1 MPEKKITIEVQVKK
15 TVELDLSID
24 DIVESLNT
32 LSQVRQWG
40 VIGTLLSVIEPDMD
54 ELTPDQKELI
64 TNYFKRQLKRL
75 S

>member
-15 TVELDLSID
+15 TIELDLSID
-24 DIVESLNT
+24 DIIESLNT

-40 VIGTLLSVIEPDMD
+40 VIGALLSVIEPDMD